1 MNARKSLEERIQIA
15 HLGGGQNRI
24 DDQHKKGKLTARERI
39 HFLLDSGSSSGRQCN
54 AV

>member
-1 MNARKSLEERIQIA
+1 MNGSKSLEERIQIA

-39 HFLLDSGSSSGRQCN
+39 HFL
-54 AV
+54 AK